1 MDLGWLG
8 TVNIAGAVIQLL
20 IFVAGVCTGMV
31 LAGIDRTGSN
41 APWKIGFSLSFSLT
55 LFAYGQ
61 LLRLALEAS
70 LGIFGGLIPIGIL
83 LGMAALCYFLHFSL
97 IPKDVSI
104 VVGIDGEQR
113 RKLRTNLVILAV
125 IQIVLLA
132 GLIYLWVRLPK
143 LTLADT
149 VWAIAAATISLI
161 CFGYFFRLSI
171 NSCLDWVKA
180 LIDREYQR
188 ELQDFMQIIRSQRH
202 DFNLHLQTVT
212 GLVNQKRYD
221 ECDAYIRTI
230 VGNVNR
236 MNDLLP
242 IQNPAVSALVY
253 TFVEL
258 AKQDGVRL
266 DVTVKDPMTD
276 IGCSA
281 YEMNTVIG
289 NLLKNAIEEAKEKEP
304 DLKYI
309 KLLLMRRSRCTI
321 IRVSNPCDKSPEELA
336 TIFDVGYTTKQS
348 HEGIGLVTVRKICLK
363 YGGTVYIEHEEGVLH
378 MIAKIPCA
386 SRV

>member
-1 MDLGWLG
+1 MNLSWID
-8 TVNIAGAVIQLL
+8 TVNIAVVAIQLL
-20 IFVAGVCTGMV
+20 IFVAGVCAGMV
-31 LAGIDRTGSN
+31 LAGIDRTGNN

-70 LGIFGGLIPIGIL
+70 LGIFGGLIPTGTL

-113 RKLRTNLVILAV
+113 RKLRTNLVVLAV
-125 IQIVLLA
+125 IQIILLM
-132 GLIYLWVRLPK
+132 GLIYLWIRLPE
-143 LTLADT
+143 LSFIDAIWAT
-149 VWAIAAATISLI
+149 VSATISLL

-171 NSCLDWVKA
+171 NSCLDRVKA

-212 GLVNQKRYD
+212 GLINQMRYD
-221 ECDAYIRTI
+221 ECDAYISTI

-304 DLKYI
+304 GLKYI

-321 IRVSNPCDKSPEELA
+321 IRVSNPCDKSSEELA

-363 YGGTVYIEHEEGVLH
+363 YGGTVYIEREEGVLH